1 VISRA
6 TAAKLALL
14 LGLYFSQGL
23 PFGFFTQALPVLLRE
38 RGVSLVEIGL
48 SSLLAVP
55 WGAKFLWAPA
65 VDRYGARRAWI
76 LPLQAATALVLVGL
90 GLAAD
95 EIARSLVPLLVA
107 TFACNLLA
115 ATQDIATDAWAVELL
130 GGDERGIGNA
140 VQVACY
146 RVGMIVGGGALLVWI
161 GTLGFAYA
169 FYAMAALVLV
179 STVPALV
186 ARETP
191 RARDSIED
199 DAPPILV
206 KHFLRRDG
214 AWRLLTITIV
224 YKLGEALGVGMLRP
238 FLKDVGLS
246 LSDVGWLTGT
256 VGFVAG
262 LLGALAG
269 GAAVNRIG
277 RRAALVAFGLFQS
290 LGTAAYAAAAL
301 WPSDRTLLVAAIAT
315 SHFATGTATV
325 SLFTCMMDW
334 SRKEAAATDYTV
346 QASAVVIAT
355 GAASALS
362 GLTAQLLGYPG
373 HFAVAALLSLTGT
386 TVSAALFRDPP

>member
-1 VISRA
+1 MIARD
-6 TAAKLALL
+6 TAGKLALL
-14 LGLYFSQGL
+14 SGLYFSQGL

-38 RGVSLVEIGL
+38 RGVSLAAIGL
-48 SSLLAVP
+48 SSLLAIP
-55 WGAKFLWAPA
+55 WGAKFVWAPL

-130 GGDERGIGNA
+130 AGDERGLGNA
-140 VQVACY
+140 VQVAAY

-161 GTLGFAYA
+161 GTIGFAYA
-169 FYAMAALVLV
+169 FYAMAALVLA
-179 STVPALV
+179 STLPALL
-186 ARETP
+186 AREEP
-191 RARDSIED
+191 RARATTTEGPR
-199 DAPPILV
+199 AELA
-206 KHFLRRDG
+206 HFLARPG
-214 AWRLLTITIV
+214 AWRLIAIVVV
-224 YKLGEALGVGMLRP
+224 YKLGEALGAGMLRP
-238 FLKDVGLS
+238 FLKDLGLS
-246 LSDVGWLTGT
+246 LADVGWITGT

-262 LLGALAG
+262 LLGAVAG
-269 GAAVNRIG
+269 GAIINRIG
-277 RRAALVAFGLFQS
+277 RRAALGAFGLFQS
-290 LGTAAYAAAAL
+290 VATAAYALPAIWSGERA
-301 WPSDRTLLVAAIAT
+301 LLVGVVAL

-346 QASAVVIAT
+346 QSSAVVIAT

-362 GLTAQLLGYPG
+362 GFSAQALGYVG
-373 HFAVAALLSLTGT
+373 HFVASGALSLVGAAL
-386 TVSAALFRDPP
+386 AFALFRR

>member
-1 VISRA
+1 MIPRE

-14 LGLYFSQGL
+14 SGLYFSQGL
-23 PFGFFTQALPVLLRE
+23 PFGFFTQALPVMLRD

-48 SSLLAVP
+48 SSLLAIP
-55 WGAKFLWAPA
+55 WGAKFLWAPL
-65 VDRYGARRAWI
+65 VDRFGARRAWI

-130 GGDERGIGNA
+130 AGDERGMGNA
-140 VQVACY
+140 VQVAAY

-161 GTLGFAYA
+161 GALGFAYA
-169 FYAMAALVLV
+169 FYAMAALVLI

-186 ARETP
+186 AREAP
-191 RARDSIED
+191 RDRARPVESAAVEIE
-199 DAPPILV
+199 
-206 KHFLRRDG
+206 HFLARPG
-214 AWRLLTITIV
+214 AWRLITIVVV

-238 FLKDVGLS
+238 FLKDLGLS

-256 VGFVAG
+256 IGFVAG
-262 LLGALAG
+262 LLGAVAG
-269 GAAVNRIG
+269 GAIINRIG
-277 RRAALVAFGLFQS
+277 RRPALGAFGLFQS
-290 LGTAAYAAAAL
+290 LGTAGYAVAAL
-301 WPSDRTLLVAAIAT
+301 MPGERSILVGAVAL

-334 SRKEAAATDYTV
+334 SRKQAAATDYTV

-355 GAASALS
+355 GGASALS
-362 GLTAQLLGYPG
+362 GVSAQLLGYAG
-373 HFAVAALLSLTGT
+373 HFAG
-386 TVSAALFRDPP
+386 SAALSLVGAVIAFVLFRR